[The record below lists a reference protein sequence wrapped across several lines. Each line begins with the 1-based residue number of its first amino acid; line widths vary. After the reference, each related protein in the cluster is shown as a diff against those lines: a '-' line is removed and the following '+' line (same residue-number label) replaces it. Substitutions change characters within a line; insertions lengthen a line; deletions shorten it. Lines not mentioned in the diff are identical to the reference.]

1 MRISLNVPLLKNVY
15 ARTHTYTVV
24 PGGPCLGLYT
34 STGGWGTKCGQ
45 KEKMCEFERNT
56 PKRNICYL

>member
-1 MRISLNVPLLKNVY
+1 MLVLFKKMFILMRISLNVPLLKKVY

-45 KEKMCEFERNT
+45 KEKKNV
-56 PKRNICYL
+56 